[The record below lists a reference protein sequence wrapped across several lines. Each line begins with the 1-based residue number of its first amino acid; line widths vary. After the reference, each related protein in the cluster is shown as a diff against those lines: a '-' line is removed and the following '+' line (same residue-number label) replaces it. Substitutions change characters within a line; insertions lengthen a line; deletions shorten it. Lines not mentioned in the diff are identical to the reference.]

1 METTMGTGDRAT
13 VAAGRALV
21 AIGVGHMALCLPPAV
36 RHGQARAWLRGELH
50 RDPRRGSA
58 PSELAFWRGPGS
70 LGVPLAVLG
79 GVVAAMG
86 RAGVPVPR
94 AVVAALAG
102 WAGFGAAVL
111 EPSGFPL
118 AAVPVGLLVAADRRR
133 T

>member
-1 METTMGTGDRAT
+1 MATTTPSDRAT
-13 VAAGRALV
+13 LAAGRALLG
-21 AIGVGHMALCLPPAV
+21 IGLGHLALCLPPAV
-36 RHGQARAWLRGELH
+36 RHGQAGAWLRGELR
-50 RDPRRGSA
+50 RDPRRGAA

-79 GVVAAMG
+79 GVIAAMG

-94 AVVAALAG
+94 AGVAALAA

-133 T
+133 G